1 MVGQLGY
8 HELAASGISNSIF
21 FLIAVFPMGVSIA
34 FATIVSILVGK
45 NKKHRILGLIR
56 DAFNVTLILII
67 ICSLFLLLAIYQF
80 DWFRQTAQVN
90 DLSVEYLGLLTI
102 SLTPMLLFFWVKNI
116 ADGIQYTMAGMITTL
131 ITLAVNVLFN
141 YLLIFGKFGFP
152 ALGLNGAGYATII
165 SRTIGF
171 IIVLIL
177 LLRYKKS
184 PFTLQEVIAKFKS
197 KVRFRFYK
205 QILNLGIPS
214 GLQYFFEVAAFAFAA
229 IMAGWL
235 GAKELAAHQLA
246 ITIAAVTYMFVSG
259 ISSGTSICVAESY
272 GTASYQKIRRFSF
285 ASLSLSMFLMVV
297 FAIGFLLFN
306 KELAALFSKDAEV
319 VAIGAELLI
328 IAAIFQLG
336 DGIQAVSVGLL
347 RGIEDVR
354 VPSLFTLIAYWVIAI
369 PVGYYLGVKGDL
381 SINGIWIGLSLG
393 LSVSAVLLCI
403 RFYRLLNTR
412 IS

>member
-1 MVGQLGY
+1 
-8 HELAASGISNSIF
+8 
-21 FLIAVFPMGVSIA
+21 
-34 FATIVSILVGK
+34 
-45 NKKHRILGLIR
+45 
-56 DAFNVTLILII
+56 
-67 ICSLFLLLAIYQF
+67 
-80 DWFRQTAQVN
+80 
-90 DLSVEYLGLLTI
+90 
-102 SLTPMLLFFWVKNI
+102 MLLFFWVKNI
-116 ADGIQYTMAGMITTL
+116 ADGLQYTMAGMITTL
-131 ITLAVNVLFN
+131 ITLVINVLFN

-177 LLRYKKS
+177 LLRYKNK
-184 PFTLQEVIAKFKS
+184 PFSIQEVIAKFKH
-197 KVRFRFYK
+197 KARFRYYK

-259 ISSGTSICVAESY
+259 ISSGASICVAESY
-272 GTASYQKIRRFSF
+272 GTSAYHKIRRFSF
-285 ASLSLSMFLMVV
+285 ASLSLSVFLMVV
-297 FAIGFLLFN
+297 FAIVFLIFN
-306 KELAALFSKDAEV
+306 TELASMFSDDTEV
-319 VAIGAELLI
+319 IKIGAELLI
-328 IAAIFQLG
+328 IAAIFQLA
-336 DGIQAVSVGLL
+336 DGVQAVSVGLL
-347 RGIEDVR
+347 RGIEDVKI
-354 VPSLFTLIAYWVIAI
+354 PSIFTLLAYWVIAI
-369 PVGYYLGVKGDL
+369 PVGYFSGIRGEL

-393 LSVSAVLLCI
+393 LTVSAILLCI